1 MTAYTEGTL
10 DKLSKKELI
19 GITLSLQ
26 NKVEQY
32 SNVNTDALEEI
43 RKFNENFAKL
53 ESEIN
58 IVKQVN
64 TLLNK
69 RVIDM
74 ARQCWANAQY
84 SRREC
89 LEVSGIP
96 RDVSNENL
104 ESKVLEVFSKV
115 GCEISSRDIE
125 ACHRLT
131 NNDRVIVKF
140 LRRKDC
146 NQVMSVK
153 RDLRKVKLEDIGS
166 RGSNS
171 IFVNPSLCPYY
182 RMLWSKSKRLLDLG
196 KINNF
201 FVSSGKIKIRLQE
214 NSKPLAITHV
224 EDFKKY
230 FPDVDLTP
238 SS

>member
-1 MTAYTEGTL
+1 MAAYTEGTV

-32 SNVNTDALEEI
+32 TNVNNDALEEI
-43 RKFNENFAKL
+43 RKFNENFVKL

-58 IVKQVN
+58 IVKKVN

-74 ARQCWANAQY
+74 ERQCWVNAQY

-89 LEVSGIP
+89 LEVAGIP
-96 RDVSNENL
+96 RDISNDNL
-104 ESKVLEVFSKV
+104 ESKVFEVFSKS
-115 GCEISSRDIE
+115 GSEMLSRDIE
-125 ACHRLT
+125 ACNRLT

-146 NQVMSVK
+146 NQVLSVK
-153 RDLRKVKLEDIGS
+153 RDLQKIKLEDIGL
-166 RGSNS
+166 RGSNF
-171 IFVNPSLCPYY
+171 IFINPSLCPYY

-196 KINNF
+196 KINEF
-201 FVSSGKIKIRLQE
+201 YVSCGKIKVLSRC
-214 NSKPLAITHV
+214 
-224 EDFKKY
+224 
-230 FPDVDLTP
+230 
-238 SS
+238 

>member
-1 MTAYTEGTL
+1 MAAYTAGAL

-32 SNVNTDALEEI
+32 TNVNNDALEEI
-43 RKFNENFAKL
+43 RKLNENFVKL

-58 IVKQVN
+58 LVKKVN

-74 ARQCWANAQY
+74 ERQCWANTQY
-84 SRREC
+84 SRRGC
-89 LEVSGIP
+89 LEVAGIP
-96 RDVSNENL
+96 CDVSNENL

-115 GCEISSRDIE
+115 VCEILSRDIE
-125 ACHRLT
+125 KYHRLT

-146 NQVMSVK
+146 DQVLSVK
-153 RDLRKVKLEDIGS
+153 RDLRKIKLEDIG
-166 RGSNS
+166 
-171 IFVNPSLCPYY
+171 
-182 RMLWSKSKRLLDLG
+182 
-196 KINNF
+196 
-201 FVSSGKIKIRLQE
+201 
-214 NSKPLAITHV
+214 
-224 EDFKKY
+224 
-230 FPDVDLTP
+230 
-238 SS
+238 

>member
-1 MTAYTEGTL
+1 MAAYTAGAL

-32 SNVNTDALEEI
+32 TNVNNDTLEEI
-43 RKFNENFAKL
+43 RKLNENFVKL

-58 IVKQVN
+58 LVKKVN

-74 ARQCWANAQY
+74 ERQCWANTQY
-84 SRREC
+84 SRRGC
-89 LEVSGIP
+89 LEVAGIP
-96 RDVSNENL
+96 CDVSNENL

-115 GCEISSRDIE
+115 GCEILSRDIE

-146 NQVMSVK
+146 DQVLSVK
-153 RDLRKVKLEDIGS
+153 RDLRKIKLEDIG
-166 RGSNS
+166 
-171 IFVNPSLCPYY
+171 
-182 RMLWSKSKRLLDLG
+182 
-196 KINNF
+196 
-201 FVSSGKIKIRLQE
+201 
-214 NSKPLAITHV
+214 
-224 EDFKKY
+224 
-230 FPDVDLTP
+230 
-238 SS
+238 

>member
-1 MTAYTEGTL
+1 MAAYTAGAL

-32 SNVNTDALEEI
+32 TNVNNDALEEI
-43 RKFNENFAKL
+43 RKLNENFVKL

-58 IVKQVN
+58 LVKKVN

-74 ARQCWANAQY
+74 ERQCWANTQY
-84 SRREC
+84 SRRGC
-89 LEVSGIP
+89 LEVAGIP
-96 RDVSNENL
+96 CDVSNENL

-115 GCEISSRDIE
+115 VCEILSRDIE
-125 ACHRLT
+125 KYHRLA

-146 NQVMSVK
+146 DQVLSVK
-153 RDLRKVKLEDIGS
+153 RDIRKIKLEDIG
-166 RGSNS
+166 
-171 IFVNPSLCPYY
+171 
-182 RMLWSKSKRLLDLG
+182 
-196 KINNF
+196 
-201 FVSSGKIKIRLQE
+201 
-214 NSKPLAITHV
+214 
-224 EDFKKY
+224 
-230 FPDVDLTP
+230 
-238 SS
+238 